1 MLFKQPCF
9 LLFVGFPKSRLF
21 DTVQYLPKLFFFF
34 IGAFLI
40 IVDFIDRSFWFDG
53 PISEL
58 SFQSATSLMKGSS
71 CFLSLIERELV
82 ASCRTRFFPQ
92 ISNYLCNCIQENFT
106 FFNSFRFIWPFYFF
120 KNTTVEAN
128 SKPKY
133 YKQWGSLCTPF
144 FKRDCY
150 VSTRF
155 AFLMKKDFCRKSVG
169 ALSMGDS
176 VKIQEWKYKWDRER

>member
-1 MLFKQPCF
+1 MSLSEKFRCNLMLFKQPGF

-34 IGAFLI
+34 IWAFLV

-92 ISNYLCNCIQENFT
+92 ISNFVIVFKKISHFLTHSVLFGL
-106 FFNSFRFIWPFYFF
+106 FIFSKTQQLKPTRNLNIINNGVLFVHPFSSG
-120 KNTTVEAN
+120 TVM
-128 SKPKY
+128 S
-133 YKQWGSLCTPF
+133 Q
-144 FKRDCY
+144 RDLH
-150 VSTRF
+150 S
-155 AFLMKKDFCRKSVG
+155 
-169 ALSMGDS
+169 
-176 VKIQEWKYKWDRER
+176 